1 MSDGVS
7 LRARGQRAVERRKGR
22 DLIGPSIGLAQ
33 SGRPGEHRLNATQ
46 IAAIEQLYTSH
57 PAITSARSILHGQLL
72 NGGLALRRDGE
83 DVELTPEFEAHLQE
97 LWIPYA
103 ADVIDSLLKWGYAV
117 TVYEE
122 DNDSLAKQ
130 VVKRRRTAQGDKGKG
145 KAVERDVP
153 VNLYPLVPPRETY
166 DVAYVQGGRLGYKR
180 QYFVYSQSPNHAT
193 KIDDEARVL
202 VREHP
207 DAAGNVISP
216 TSKIFDLGSFAIALT
231 ELALMAEITLAR
243 PRIYTQQRK
252 KDGAGALDP
261 QNLFFDQESRGIQSS
276 QDAEDN
282 GRQVDQ
288 LAMQSQLC
296 KIINSLQTRGAD
308 PKDDNNPRSFSGG
321 GVAAGKMSHIPPEV
335 PAALFSLP
343 KDQEMANAAGQL
355 PQARGDLESIQ
366 RLAIEQFCSAFGVPG
381 DLLFNGRFASKSTA
395 QLSLLNTTVAQL
407 AKYVNQALTIA
418 YRDIYGDG
426 DGDQPVTLQLLTSPL
441 AATEEVVNLYAAGLV
456 PIEIAVPAVLNAIGA
471 TRDQI
476 AKATEE
482 AAKEAEEKKRCEC
495 EDREIANADAK
506 LGQEERKQQME
517 LNKAKQSTEAA
528 QEAANVEKTKA
539 DTKKTLEEAKVAG
552 KPKPAA
558 SGSSGSSGSA
568 KK

>member
-1 MSDGVS
+1 MY
-7 LRARGQRAVERRKGR
+7 
-22 DLIGPSIGLAQ
+22 AQ
-33 SGRPGEHRLNATQ
+33 SPT
-46 IAAIEQLYTSH
+46 
-57 PAITSARSILHGQLL
+57 
-72 NGGLALRRDGE
+72 
-83 DVELTPEFEAHLQE
+83 
-97 LWIPYA
+97 
-103 ADVIDSLLKWGYAV
+103 
-117 TVYEE
+117 
-122 DNDSLAKQ
+122 
-130 VVKRRRTAQGDKGKG
+130 
-145 KAVERDVP
+145 
-153 VNLYPLVPPRETY
+153 
-166 DVAYVQGGRLGYKR
+166 
-180 QYFVYSQSPNHAT
+180 HAT

-202 VREHP
+202 IREHP

-231 ELALMAEITLAR
+231 ELALTAEITLAR

-252 KDGAGALDP
+252 KDGSGALDP
-261 QNLFFDQESRGIQSS
+261 QNLFFDSESRGIQSS

-296 KIINSLQTRGAD
+296 KIINSLQTRGPDPAD
-308 PKDDNNPRSFSGG
+308 ANNPRSFSGG
-321 GVAAGKMSHIPPEV
+321 GVAAGKVSHIPPEV
-335 PAALFSLP
+335 PAAIFSLP
-343 KDQEMANAAGQL
+343 RCASCPPRHVCASTLTPAPSPQDQEMANAAGQL

-407 AKYVNQALTIA
+407 AKYVNQALTTA

-456 PIEIAVPAVLNAIGA
+456 PVEIAVPAVLNAIGA

-482 AAKEAEEKKRCEC
+482 AAKEAAEKQRREC
-495 EDREIANADAK
+495 EDRELATADAK
-506 LGQEERKQQME
+506 LGQEERSSSSSSTG
-517 LNKAKQSTEAA
+517 QSRESRPIRTRP
-528 QEAANVEKTKA
+528 TSRRPRP
-539 DTKKTLEEAKVAG
+539 TRGRRSRRPSSG
-552 KPKPAA
+552 KPPPSAGGSK
-558 SGSSGSSGSA
+558 SGGSSSSGGA
-568 KK
+568 KKK